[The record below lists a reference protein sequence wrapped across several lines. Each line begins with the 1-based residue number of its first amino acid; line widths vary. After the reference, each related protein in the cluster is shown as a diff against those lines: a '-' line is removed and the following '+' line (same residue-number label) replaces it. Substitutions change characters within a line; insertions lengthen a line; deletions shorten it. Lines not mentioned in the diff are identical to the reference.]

1 MSLGAHH
8 IFAGM
13 VILKLLGVVADAMV
27 VMASQFDVI
36 TVLILFPYLVW
47 LYIAAAL
54 NLSTL
59 SNKC

>member
-1 MSLGAHH
+1 MSLGANH

-13 VILKLLGVVADAMV
+13 VILKLLGDVAAAMV
-27 VMASQFDVI
+27 VMASQLDVI
-36 TVLILFPYLVW
+36 TGLILFPYLVW